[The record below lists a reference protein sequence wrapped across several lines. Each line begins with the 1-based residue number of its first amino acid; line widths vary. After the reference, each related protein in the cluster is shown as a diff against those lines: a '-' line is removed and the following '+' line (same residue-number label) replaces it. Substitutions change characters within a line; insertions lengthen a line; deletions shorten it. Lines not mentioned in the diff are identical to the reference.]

1 MKQTMLTHIGSV
13 PRSNSGYTYVIIT
26 RALLENLFSSFSL
39 PLPDEFKT
47 PDVELRSP
55 NDTLPSG
62 VSEEEVSYVGASD
75 LCAGISVFSADLA
88 PAPFGDSGKAHSF
101 YSTLPATVESG
112 NGWFVTETTLIRL
125 DNIFAPNATFPV
137 WGAGPGGPTSRIG
150 YDAVVCVEMCE
161 PWIVQIYNSSLG
173 IPTTMAIVNKSGTT
187 DFETDD
193 GNRGPRLD
201 SYTRVLNST
210 DKGVA
215 YFVRYAGSF
224 SFERY

>member
-1 MKQTMLTHIGSV
+1 MKRTLLTHIGSV
-13 PRSNSGYTYVIIT
+13 SRSNGGYTYVIVT

-39 PLPDEFKT
+39 PLPDEFKI
-47 PDVELRSP
+47 PEVELLSP

-62 VSEEEVSYVGASD
+62 VSEEEVAYVGASV
-75 LCAGISVFSADLA
+75 LCTGISVFSADLA
-88 PAPFGDSGKAHSF
+88 PAGFSDTGRAHSF
-101 YSTLPATVESG
+101 YSSMNDLE
-112 NGWFVTETTLIRL
+112 NGWFGTETVLVRL
-125 DNIFAPNATFPV
+125 DNLSAPNATFPV
-137 WGAGPGGPTSRIG
+137 WDAGPGGPTSRIG

-173 IPTTMAIVNKSGTT
+173 VPTTMTIVNKSATT

-210 DKGVA
+210 DKFMA
-215 YFVRYAGSF
+215 YYVRYADSF
-224 SFERY
+224 FI